1 MSLSVTAE
9 SLSQRVARA
18 VSCVTRERNGQCACE
33 RVGLFY
39 CRLFGLGCGGAET
52 VPSSVPQTLEFVRA
66 AGTAAPATSTRL
78 GAQSLAAER
87 DLADPLPGE
96 AEPPHGAAESAVRDH
111 HAILQLEGGVVVT
124 QLRARR
130 AHDVA
135 HDEAVLLLGEADAV
149 GGGESG
155 SVATPWCVATLPLS
169 SNRRITSLT

>member
-18 VSCVTRERNGQCACE
+18 VSCVTRAQCACE

-66 AGTAAPATSTRL
+66 AGTAAPATGTRL

-135 HDEAVLLLGEADAV
+135 HDEVVLLLGEADAV